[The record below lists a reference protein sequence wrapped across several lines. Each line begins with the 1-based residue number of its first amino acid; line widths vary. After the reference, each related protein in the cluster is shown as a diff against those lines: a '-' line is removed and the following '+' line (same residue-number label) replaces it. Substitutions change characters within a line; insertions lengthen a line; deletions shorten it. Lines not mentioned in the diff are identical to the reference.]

1 MAQCAGGIVMA
12 GNRWHLGTGMGEGA
26 WDLPQHLARMCT
38 VGSGEEA

>member
-1 MAQCAGGIVMA
+1 MCWGHCHGWEQMA
-12 GNRWHLGTGMGEGA
+12 LGTGMGEGA